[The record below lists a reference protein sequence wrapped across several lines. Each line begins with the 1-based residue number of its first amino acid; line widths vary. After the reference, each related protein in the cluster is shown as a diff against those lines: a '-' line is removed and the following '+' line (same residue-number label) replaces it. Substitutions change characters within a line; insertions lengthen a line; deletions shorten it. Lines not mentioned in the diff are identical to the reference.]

1 MHSVAQVDDELD
13 VIFNSSIEKVYLPA
27 YRSFYDTA
35 LSFSNAS
42 TTAGADACRYQND
55 ASLNMLKQQ
64 YKDLVA
70 KFSFMELYRIGP
82 LLENNR
88 QNRLFYWP
96 DKRRVGERQLRTLLS
111 ADDAAN
117 LTAQDL
123 EKKSV
128 ALQGL
133 PALERLLFGGRA
145 QAQLGQSS
153 WEPDCRV
160 VQAIAG
166 NILSMAGQ
174 IRESWQPGHS
184 FIQSLLNPAA
194 DSEYFRNK
202 AEVLRSLVTQI
213 VIGIEVVLERKLKPM
228 LEADARAYR
237 QAPLWRSGQT
247 INMISQNL
255 NGLRAL
261 VLDTGLAARAELAN
275 ELTFEFRTAGQL
287 LQQLAEL
294 ESLVDEAGMLTTR
307 ARSLLTSLVAVV
319 GGVQYTLNDRF
330 TAALGVKAGFNSEDG
345 D

>member
-1 MHSVAQVDDELD
+1 
-13 VIFNSSIEKVYLPA
+13 
-27 YRSFYDTA
+27 
-35 LSFSNAS
+35 
-42 TTAGADACRYQND
+42 
-55 ASLNMLKQQ
+55 
-64 YKDLVA
+64 
-70 KFSFMELYRIGP
+70 
-82 LLENNR
+82 
-88 QNRLFYWP
+88 
-96 DKRRVGERQLRTLLS
+96 
-111 ADDAAN
+111 
-117 LTAQDL
+117 
-123 EKKSV
+123 
-128 ALQGL
+128 
-133 PALERLLFGGRA
+133 
-145 QAQLGQSS
+145 
-153 WEPDCRV
+153 
-160 VQAIAG
+160 
-166 NILSMAGQ
+166 
-174 IRESWQPGHS
+174 
-184 FIQSLLNPAA
+184 
-194 DSEYFRNK
+194 
-202 AEVLRSLVTQI
+202 
-213 VIGIEVVLERKLKPM
+213 M